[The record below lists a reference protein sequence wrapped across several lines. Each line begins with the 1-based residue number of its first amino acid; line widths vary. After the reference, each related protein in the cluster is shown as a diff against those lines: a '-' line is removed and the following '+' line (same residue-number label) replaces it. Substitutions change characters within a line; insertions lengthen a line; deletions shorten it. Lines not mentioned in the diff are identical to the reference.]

1 MSMMEAFYPWCMGYR
16 CFPLQERNI
25 PAGRQIVSCSLFFQ
39 EYVTWMEVGK
49 SLYSYCGQRWSEES
63 MSLCLSLSININ
75 ILLEH
80 TAAPALTRGV
90 IKHGTT
96 SINFP
101 KDVHNQ
107 ILQLLHY
114 SEYLDHRQMRK

>member
-1 MSMMEAFYPWCMGYR
+1 MIIYGKGVFLIIEEFSVIEDQAVFS
-16 CFPLQERNI
+16 F
-25 PAGRQIVSCSLFFQ
+25 VDDFQ

>member
-1 MSMMEAFYPWCMGYR
+1 MIIYGKELPVVSGNSMDR
-16 CFPLQERNI
+16 
-25 PAGRQIVSCSLFFQ
+25 FQ

>member
-1 MSMMEAFYPWCMGYR
+1 
-16 CFPLQERNI
+16 
-25 PAGRQIVSCSLFFQ
+25 
-39 EYVTWMEVGK
+39 MEVGK

-114 SEYLDHRQMRK
+114 SGIIWLSEAMLVSLDLITDVIWGQLGDGS

>member
-1 MSMMEAFYPWCMGYR
+1 
-16 CFPLQERNI
+16 
-25 PAGRQIVSCSLFFQ
+25 
-39 EYVTWMEVGK
+39 MEVGK

-75 ILLEH
+75 IWLEH

-114 SEYLDHRQMRK
+114 SGIIWLSEAMLVSLDLITDVIWGQLGDGS

>member
-1 MSMMEAFYPWCMGYR
+1 MFPVTGEEYPGGETDCILFTLVRVNRPQEVVKY
-16 CFPLQERNI
+16 LQT
-25 PAGRQIVSCSLFFQ
+25 L
-39 EYVTWMEVGK
+39 
-49 SLYSYCGQRWSEES
+49 L
-63 MSLCLSLSININ
+63 LSRVCDLDG
-75 ILLEH
+75 EH

>member
-1 MSMMEAFYPWCMGYR
+1 MFPVTGEEYPGGETDC
-16 CFPLQERNI
+16 I
-25 PAGRQIVSCSLFFQ
+25 LF
-39 EYVTWMEVGK
+39 T
-49 SLYSYCGQRWSEES
+49 L
-63 MSLCLSLSININ
+63 LSRVCDLDG
-75 ILLEH
+75 EH